1 MNAGILKI
9 VINSTVIKLIGI
21 IAVAGTMT
29 LYPYNM
35 KKLMINFF
43 INLNNLLSMKHLN
56 KLYNLKVNFMKWL
69 FYLQWPFLKLK
80 GQCNQYLHPLVFH
93 ELF

>member
-1 MNAGILKI
+1 MIKNMNAGILKI
-9 VINSTVIKLIGI
+9 VINITVIKLIGI

-56 KLYNLKVNFMKWL
+56 KLYNN
-69 FYLQWPFLKLK
+69 
-80 GQCNQYLHPLVFH
+80 
-93 ELF
+93 

>member
-29 LYPYNM
+29 LYQKKK

-56 KLYNLKVNFMKWL
+56 KLYNN
-69 FYLQWPFLKLK
+69 
-80 GQCNQYLHPLVFH
+80 
-93 ELF
+93 